1 MAGVLALAFAAGLP
15 TGPAHPPGQLSAPLS
30 LPGRLRALALIDKN
44 LILPPWPYKA
54 WFPSPESLAGP
65 LTFLISC
72 SCLLLWCCFGRG
84 QGGHG
89 EWKHFAGRTASAP
102 CLVSLQALALA
113 CPCYL
118 WPLAQGAAEGL
129 PVGAGSGNGPFLLER
144 LYLVPASRCAVPW
157 SYCKRAGSCIPAASF
172 AGWCSGPQALGDGRQ
187 GSLWCKAGVTC

>member
-15 TGPAHPPGQLSAPLS
+15 TGPSPP
-30 LPGRLRALALIDKN
+30 PGRLSALLSLRGRLHALALIDKN

-89 EWKHFAGRTASAP
+89 EWKHLAGQTVSAL

-113 CPCYL
+113 CRLYL

-129 PVGAGSGNGPFLLER
+129 AMGAESGNGPFLPEGLFPVS
-144 LYLVPASRCAVPW
+144 LGALLW
-157 SYCKRAGSCIPAASF
+157 SCCKKAGSCIPVPPLQDGA
-172 AGWCSGPQALGDGRQ
+172 WILGDGRQ
-187 GSLWCKAGVTC
+187 GRLSCKTGRTC